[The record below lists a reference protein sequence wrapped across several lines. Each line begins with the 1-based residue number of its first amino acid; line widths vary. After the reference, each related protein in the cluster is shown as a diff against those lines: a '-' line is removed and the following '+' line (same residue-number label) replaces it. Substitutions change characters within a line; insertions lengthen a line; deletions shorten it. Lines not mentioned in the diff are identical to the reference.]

1 MDATIKISS
10 SDFNEELLKKI
21 RALLNG
27 KSADITI
34 SIKTLEN
41 SFILNESKEEYLTRI
56 SKSAQDI
63 EEGKEITFTMQELE
77 AFLNK

>member
-21 RALLNG
+21 KALLNG

-34 SIKTLEN
+34 SIKTQEN
-41 SFILNESKEEYLTRI
+41 SFALNESKEEYITRI
-56 SKSAQDI
+56 SKSVQDI
-63 EEGKEITFTMQELE
+63 EEGKGITFTMQELE

>member
-10 SDFNEELLKKI
+10 SDLNEELLKKI
-21 RALLNG
+21 KALLNG

-34 SIKTLEN
+34 SIKTQEN
-41 SFILNESKEEYLTRI
+41 SFALNESKEEYITRI
-56 SKSAQDI
+56 SKSVQDI
-63 EEGKEITFTMQELE
+63 EEGKGLTFTMQELE